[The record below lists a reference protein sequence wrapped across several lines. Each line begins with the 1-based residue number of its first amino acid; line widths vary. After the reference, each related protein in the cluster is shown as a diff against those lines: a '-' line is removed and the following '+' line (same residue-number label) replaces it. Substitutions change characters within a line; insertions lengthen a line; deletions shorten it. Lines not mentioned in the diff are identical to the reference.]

1 MIVYAVYD
9 KEEDRLYQFAAKDE
23 VLAKD
28 AVNAF
33 IEEQAENIATN
44 KDIILDI
51 QTKVSASSDVES
63 LISTLLGYDL
73 ELSILRVE

>member
-33 IEEQAENIATN
+33 IEEQAENIGTEN
-44 KDIILDI
+44 IIRDI
-51 QTKVSASSDVES
+51 QTKVSASPDVES